1 MVKEIKE
8 QRRRERL
15 EIYNKIL
22 SAKLKRNDKIVKDL
36 VEAKSV
42 LKELS
47 LEVKSGN
54 KELGDLVKSLDD

>member
-1 MVKEIKE
+1 MKEIKE